1 SRQPV
6 QTPVQS
12 GRGIG
17 HGAVERDEIRSIEC
31 REHRVDDLRRHGARL
46 TRPSGRGWRGR
57 GRRAGGDEEARSR
70 PRVEETAPLEM
81 QISLNDGA
89 DADADV
95 AAHRAQR
102 RYALIRFQRARED
115 LPFDDVG
122 DLLVSRAVSGGH
134 PAPICI
140 SEKSRYLN
148 LYHSASGAL

>member
-1 SRQPV
+1 
-6 QTPVQS
+6 
-12 GRGIG
+12 
-17 HGAVERDEIRSIEC
+17 
-31 REHRVDDLRRHGARL
+31 GARL

-148 LYHSASGAL
+148 LYHSASGALRCFRHLEDLPWRRCCRSPASRSRRRSHPARTI